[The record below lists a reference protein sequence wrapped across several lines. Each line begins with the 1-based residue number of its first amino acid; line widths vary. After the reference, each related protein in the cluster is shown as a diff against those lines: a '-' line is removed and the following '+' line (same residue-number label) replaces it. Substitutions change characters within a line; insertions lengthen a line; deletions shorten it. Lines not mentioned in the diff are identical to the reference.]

1 MSEILVLGGG
11 MVGIA
16 TALELQAR
24 GHAVTVVD
32 RKPPGQET
40 SYGNAGL
47 IQAEAAEPYAMPRA
61 LPEILD
67 IILGR
72 SNDVVWSP
80 RGVFSQLPALWQY
93 YRYSHPR
100 RHQVLSQPNAE
111 LIRSACPD
119 HDRWI
124 SLAGAEDLMAQDG
137 YLSVFQDA
145 AEFDA
150 MANDLDRLRQSYG
163 IDTATLSGADLCKAE
178 PLYQTPPAGAIHW
191 REVWSCAAPGE
202 LVTRYAE
209 LFQRQGGAIRI
220 GDASTLRRAG
230 HAWEVQTDTEQV
242 SGEHAVI
249 ALGPWTPPLLAQLG
263 YRVRMIM
270 KHGAH
275 RMYPQ
280 APTLRRP
287 IFDARHGVVL
297 CSMRGGLR
305 MTCGVALEA
314 SGREPDARQLDRAA
328 KGIPAY
334 MALGA
339 AEPGPI
345 WRGTRPFLP
354 DMLPMIGAAPRHDRL
369 WFHFGHGHQGFTLG
383 PTTARHLANL
393 IDGGDKGPV
402 AAFLPEHRPSV
413 LR

>member
-32 RKPPGQET
+32 RKSPGQET

-67 IILGR
+67 ILLGR

-80 RGVFSQLPALWQY
+80 RGVLSQLPALWQY

-100 RHQVLSQPNAE
+100 RHQLLSQPNAR
-111 LIRSACPD
+111 LIRSACAD

-124 SLAGAEDLMAQDG
+124 SLAGAEDLIARDG
-137 YLSVFQDA
+137 YLSVFQDPIA
-145 AEFDA
+145 FEA
-150 MANDLDRLRQSYG
+150 MARDLDRLQRRYG
-163 IDTATLSGADLCKAE
+163 IDAVPLDGAELCKAE
-178 PLYQTPPAGAIHW
+178 PVFRTPPAGAIHW
-191 REVWSCAAPGE
+191 REVWSCTAPGE

-209 LFQRQGGAIRI
+209 LFRRRGGTILC
-220 GDASTLRRAG
+220 GDAGTLRRAG
-230 HAWEVQTDTEQV
+230 HAWEVQTDAGRV
-242 SGEHAVI
+242 RAEHAVI

-280 APTLRRP
+280 AATLRRP
-287 IFDARHGVVL
+287 VFDARHGVVL
-297 CSMRGGLR
+297 CSMKGGLR

-314 SGREPDARQLDRAA
+314 SGRVPDVRQLDRAA
-328 KGIPAY
+328 SGLSAY
-334 MALGA
+334 LDLGA
-339 AEPGPI
+339 TEAGPI

-354 DMLPMIGAAPRHDRL
+354 DMLPMVGAAPRHDRL

-383 PTTARHLANL
+383 PTTARHLGDML
-393 IDGGDKGPV
+393 DGNADEACAPLTP
-402 AAFLPEHRPSV
+402 AHRPAIIS
-413 LR
+413 

>member
-137 YLSVFQDA
+137 YLSV
-145 AEFDA
+145 
-150 MANDLDRLRQSYG
+150 
-163 IDTATLSGADLCKAE
+163 
-178 PLYQTPPAGAIHW
+178 
-191 REVWSCAAPGE
+191 
-202 LVTRYAE
+202 
-209 LFQRQGGAIRI
+209 
-220 GDASTLRRAG
+220 
-230 HAWEVQTDTEQV
+230 
-242 SGEHAVI
+242 
-249 ALGPWTPPLLAQLG
+249 
-263 YRVRMIM
+263 
-270 KHGAH
+270 
-275 RMYPQ
+275 
-280 APTLRRP
+280 
-287 IFDARHGVVL
+287 
-297 CSMRGGLR
+297 
-305 MTCGVALEA
+305 
-314 SGREPDARQLDRAA
+314 
-328 KGIPAY
+328 
-334 MALGA
+334 
-339 AEPGPI
+339 
-345 WRGTRPFLP
+345 
-354 DMLPMIGAAPRHDRL
+354 
-369 WFHFGHGHQGFTLG
+369 
-383 PTTARHLANL
+383 
-393 IDGGDKGPV
+393 
-402 AAFLPEHRPSV
+402 
-413 LR
+413 